1 MAKLIYVADDEKN
14 IRSLMK
20 TFLES
25 EGYEVEVFPDGYSV
39 RRAVEQRMPDL
50 IILDVMMPGEDGLSV
65 CAGIR
70 KTSSVP
76 IIIVSAKDSP
86 LDRVAGIT
94 LGSDD
99 YITKP
104 FLPLELTARVKA
116 LFRRA
121 KLSANVGSEP
131 AKVEYDCGN
140 MRLRLPERSVYIGEE
155 AISVTPTEFDF
166 LLYLFERKGAAV
178 SKKELLEHVWEYQ
191 ATEGDSR
198 VSDDLVKR
206 LRKKLR
212 LQGATAVIET
222 VWGYGYRLTQS
233 RDRGAV

>member
-25 EGYEVEVFPDGYSV
+25 EGYEVEVFSDGYSV
-39 RRAVEQRMPDL
+39 RKAAEQRMPDL
-50 IILDVMMPGEDGLSV
+50 IILDVMMPGEDGFNV

-70 KTSSVP
+70 KNSSVP

-86 LDRVAGIT
+86 LDKVAGLT

-121 KLSANVGSEP
+121 ELSSGDNRREWFTWKKNQSSSRRRNSIFCSTFSNGKARPYLKKNFWNKYGNIRPYRGTSE
-131 AKVEYDCGN
+131 C
-140 MRLRLPERSVYIGEE
+140 R
-155 AISVTPTEFDF
+155 TT
-166 LLYLFERKGAAV
+166 
-178 SKKELLEHVWEYQ
+178 W
-191 ATEGDSR
+191 
-198 VSDDLVKR
+198 
-206 LRKKLR
+206 
-212 LQGATAVIET
+212 
-222 VWGYGYRLTQS
+222 
-233 RDRGAV
+233 